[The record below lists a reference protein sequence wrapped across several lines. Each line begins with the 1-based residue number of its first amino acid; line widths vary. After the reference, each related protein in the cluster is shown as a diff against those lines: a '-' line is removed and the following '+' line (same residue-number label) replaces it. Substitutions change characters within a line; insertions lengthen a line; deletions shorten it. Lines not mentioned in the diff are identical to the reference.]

1 MIKEGAV
8 PTVMSNLELS
18 VLCST
23 HQVFILGLARA
34 LCMTEFL
41 ETPETTVTATSTIP
55 TTTTATV
62 VTTPPLRPN
71 TISRTSYRPT
81 SAAHDEDDTTTPVN
95 QRTSLTGHL
104 LASHH
109 QHHNHGNSNNNNHRT
124 PLSVGDSLVGGHG
137 LVVASGSTYRKN
149 YGSSST
155 SAESTAAA
163 AAYAA
168 SVASRAIQPPHL
180 TNAITQ
186 RAVDYNASVVTT
198 GSHIFG
204 PPTTTCSLSSTAVF
218 DHRHASLV
226 ASIERC
232 TDQIPNGR
240 ALQTDIRE
248 IRRIIKS
255 YVGRLQDREAAARN
269 AKEWRIVARV
279 LDRLFFMVYICT
291 ITVSLATMF
300 PKGE

>member
-1 MIKEGAV
+1 MERRSHLDTFEVSISILLLAV
-8 PTVMSNLELS
+8 
-18 VLCST
+18 
-23 HQVFILGLARA
+23 QVFILGLARA

-41 ETPETTVTATSTIP
+41 DTPEPPSSQTQ
-55 TTTTATV
+55 TTAATMTAPSRVAVASGAAYRQTAAVDENDLVTSV
-62 VTTPPLRPN
+62 VGNRRSSPG
-71 TISRTSYRPT
+71 
-81 SAAHDEDDTTTPVN
+81 A
-95 QRTSLTGHL
+95 TGHL
-104 LASHH
+104 QAAHH
-109 QHHNHGNSNNNNHRT
+109 HHHSSSSNNNHRT
-124 PLSVGDSLVGGHG
+124 PLPTADATAVGGIG
-137 LVVASGSTYRKN
+137 ATCRRN
-149 YGSSST
+149 YGSSTASE
-155 SAESTAAA
+155 SAAAA

-168 SVASRAIQPPHL
+168 SVASRVIQPPHVA
-180 TNAITQ
+180 TVAPRIVDC
-186 RAVDYNASVVTT
+186 RGAVAT
-198 GSHIFG
+198 GGVHCLG
-204 PPTTTCSLSSTAVF
+204 PPATSSSTAVF

-255 YVGRLQDREAAARN
+255 YVGRLQDREATARN

-279 LDRLFFMVYICT
+279 FDRLFFILYICT